1 VLSGLRCGTFGS
13 PCQRNAQPH
22 YDCSGKLTGAHNGNI
37 INTRELIRSLS
48 QKGHR
53 FRGENDGEVCL
64 HTVEETFKLTG
75 DLGKALIKANR
86 LLQEDYAFCLAAA
99 GDEWMYAVKK
109 YSSFYLGIG
118 DGFICCSSDLPSII
132 PLTRKDITLKDG
144 EYIKFSTR
152 EYEIRDLDPD
162 QPRNIT
168 KTLTVD

>member
-1 VLSGLRCGTFGS
+1 
-13 PCQRNAQPH
+13 
-22 YDCSGKLTGAHNGNI
+22 
-37 INTRELIRSLS
+37 
-48 QKGHR
+48 
-53 FRGENDGEVCL
+53 
-64 HTVEETFKLTG
+64 
-75 DLGKALIKANR
+75 
-86 LLQEDYAFCLAAA
+86 
-99 GDEWMYAVKK
+99 MYAAKK

-132 PLTRKDITLKDG
+132 PLTRKVITLKDG